1 MQAITDIL
9 VSILNPK
16 ATGRT
21 LSKRS
26 VGAIVSSFLVLVVLY
41 VIIFGS
47 WYGSIAGEFVDISL
61 RLAKPMLPTFNIVNG
76 RLSML
81 SQEPFIITH
90 EDLYAVIK
98 ESIAELSTSRFKNV
112 DMAAIEESLDASGAN
127 KQSFCLVMDT
137 TGTYRE
143 KINPETYSQYVVIT
157 EDTMESVD
165 RVKTMPGNVVPLSE
179 NITEDVNFS
188 PDNIDAVSGPMKRTT
203 GIFIFLGLLLVK
215 PGHFLVKALIAAF
228 IVWLLFLVMKKER
241 PFTEIFKTALYSLS
255 PVVLLAFLL
264 RFGVPIPGFVFQIV
278 YFAYIIMAVSAIS
291 RPAAQPDNRT
301 GDISPGA

>member
-1 MQAITDIL
+1 
-9 VSILNPK
+9 
-16 ATGRT
+16 
-21 LSKRS
+21 
-26 VGAIVSSFLVLVVLY
+26 
-41 VIIFGS
+41 
-47 WYGSIAGEFVDISL
+47 
-61 RLAKPMLPTFNIVNG
+61 
-76 RLSML
+76 
-81 SQEPFIITH
+81 
-90 EDLYAVIK
+90 
-98 ESIAELSTSRFKNV
+98 
-112 DMAAIEESLDASGAN
+112 
-127 KQSFCLVMDT
+127 
-137 TGTYRE
+137 
-143 KINPETYSQYVVIT
+143 
-157 EDTMESVD
+157 
-165 RVKTMPGNVVPLSE
+165 
-179 NITEDVNFS
+179 
-188 PDNIDAVSGPMKRTT
+188 MKRTT